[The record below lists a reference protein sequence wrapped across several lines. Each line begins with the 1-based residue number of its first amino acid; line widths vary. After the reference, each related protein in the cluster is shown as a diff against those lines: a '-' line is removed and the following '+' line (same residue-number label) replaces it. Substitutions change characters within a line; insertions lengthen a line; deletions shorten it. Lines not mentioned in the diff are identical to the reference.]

1 MTSDPRIV
9 ELADLPIVE
18 VAPGSRARIVAA
30 ESNGTTCMAVVE
42 RWLDPGVGTPVHRHP
57 ERTEEVVWV
66 RAGQARF
73 RVGDEEATVEP
84 EHTVV
89 IPPLQPHAVTSV
101 GDEPLHL
108 MCRYSAARPL
118 VLDADGRPGEP
129 EIPGT

>member
-1 MTSDPRIV
+1 MTTGPIVV

-18 VAPGSRARIVAA
+18 VAPGSRARIIAA

-57 ERTEEVVWV
+57 EGTEEVVWV
-66 RAGQARF
+66 KAGTARF
-73 RVGDEEATVEP
+73 EVGDDEATVEP

-89 IPPLQPHAVTSV
+89 IPALSPHSFASV

-118 VLDADGRPGEP
+118 VLDDDGRPGEP